1 MSFLDTLIEKD
12 RALFVFLNGLGT
24 ESWDGFWMGITN
36 KYTWIPLYIVLLF
49 LLFRYFNWKKAL
61 FLLFIAALLVT
72 FTDQFVNLIKN
83 TIGRL
88 RPCSDPSLQDFIRI
102 VKKSGGYSFISGHST
117 NSFAVSTF
125 MILTLRNHFKPI
137 YLVLI
142 WPLLFAYS
150 RIYVGVHFP
159 LDIITGM
166 FVGIGIGYGFYFLS
180 NIIGKK
186 ARIYPKFSRK
196 GEKL

>member
-88 RPCSDPSLQDFIRI
+88 RPCSDPSLQDIIRI
-102 VKKSGGYSFISGHST
+102 VKKSGGYSFISGHAT

-125 MILTLRNHFKPI
+125 MILTLRHYFKPI

-159 LDIITGM
+159 LDIFTGM
-166 FVGIGIGYGFYFLS
+166 FVGIGIGYGFSFLPD
-180 NIIGKK
+180 IIGKK
-186 ARIYPKFSRK
+186 VGLYPKS
-196 GEKL
+196 

>member
-88 RPCSDPSLQDFIRI
+88 RPCSDPSLQDIIRV
-102 VKKSGGYSFISGHST
+102 VKKSGGYSFISGHAT

-125 MILTLRNHFKPI
+125 MILTLRHYFKPI

-159 LDIITGM
+159 LDIFTGM
-166 FVGIGIGYGFYFLS
+166 FVGIGIGYGFSFLPD
-180 NIIGKK
+180 IIGKK
-186 ARIYPKFSRK
+186 VGLYPKS
-196 GEKL
+196 